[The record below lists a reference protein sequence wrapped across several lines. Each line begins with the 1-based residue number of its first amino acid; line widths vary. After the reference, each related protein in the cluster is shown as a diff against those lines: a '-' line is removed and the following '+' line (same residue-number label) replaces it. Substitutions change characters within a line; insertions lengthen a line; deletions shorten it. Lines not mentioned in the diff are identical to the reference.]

1 MNGSTSRA
9 CLYWINALIITL
21 GILVVGFASYALA
34 DPQNIET
41 FLTVALPKATFIYSL
56 IFALSLVFISGLGVC
71 GSKTDSKLGLGL
83 YIFIVFAALCAQLAA
98 FIIVLGKYGV
108 IQNAKLDKATAE
120 VQTLEKD
127 FVAKCIA
134 EPNDWKLVQNA
145 VVCCGYDAR
154 ATYEQGNAGGTDWAP
169 KLNTGDE
176 CAKVP
181 QFALTTALARAATSG
196 DWKAANKE
204 INTAYQ
210 ANKGNGDYFCK
221 ATLVSEA
228 EKYSLPVG
236 VTAGILALLQLVGL
250 VSASRLAC
258 CVSVKDGGY
267 MEEWRPSTKEQDEY
281 SGVAIAGTGRPITET
296 V

>member
-83 YIFIVFAALCAQLAA
+83 YIFIVFAALIAQLAA
-98 FIIVLGKYGV
+98 FIVVLDKYKVIENAKADKYGDEAV
-108 IQNAKLDKATAE
+108 AKLETTF
-120 VQTLEKD
+120 VEK
-127 FVAKCIA
+127 CQQN
-134 EPNDWKLVQNA
+134 PNDWIKVQNA
-145 VVCCGYDAR
+145 VKCCGYDAR
-154 ATYEQGNAGGTDWAP
+154 FSSADP
-169 KLNTGDE
+169 SINTGDQ
-176 CAKVP
+176 CNLGGSLAADVKAIIDVLP
-181 QFALTTALARAATSG
+181 KDPPPARIKTATADINKAYVAAGGS
-196 DWKAANKE
+196 
-204 INTAYQ
+204 
-210 ANKGNGDYFCK
+210 GDYFCK
-221 ATLVSEA
+221 DTLVGEA
-228 EKYSLPVG
+228 EKYSLPLG
-236 VTAGILALLQLVGL
+236 ITAGVLAFLQLIGL

-258 CVSVKDGGY
+258 CIRKADGGY
-267 MEEWRPSTKEQDEY
+267 MEEWRPSTKEDGFD
-281 SGVAIAGTGRPITET
+281 GVEVGGGPITRT